1 VAGFNWNQFWQ
12 MLATRKHLIDEQI
25 LDTLQSLEN
34 VEQFQAFIKD
44 YKNSYEEEEQY
55 KVLTIKSNKISENK
69 KVKGKDNIFSGQGG
83 NLNENGLKPLP
94 KKKEVKDV
102 KDKTEAELMV
112 PDLILTVKSM
122 RKC

>member
-1 VAGFNWNQFWQ
+1 MAGFNWNQFWQ

-69 KVKGKDNIFSGQGG
+69 KVKGKDNIFSGQGS